1 MSIQRLIAGSIPR
14 TPVTDP
20 RLASPATP
28 AAEIRRLVERRLRE
42 DRPTH
47 LRYLV
52 KRLCSPEDAEDVLQE
67 FALKVT
73 LAAGRLTDSGKVD
86 AWLGIALRNALFD
99 RYRRNA
105 ARTRLTSAL
114 DAEPRYDEGDG
125 PDDDVQRALHC
136 LAFALAELP
145 PETARLLRSAEM
157 EDVPMATI
165 AGEMRLTANNVGVRV
180 HRGRAALRRQMLAH
194 CQTCPEPCAL
204 AAAATARA
212 TRTRLLEDQPST
224 SIRSPCDAAY
234 SKA

>member
-1 MSIQRLIAGSIPR
+1 MSLQSL
-14 TPVTDP
+14 VTHSSQGTLSTYP
-20 RLASPATP
+20 RLAASATP

-52 KRLCSPEDAEDVLQE
+52 KRLRSPEDAEDVLQE
-67 FALKVT
+67 FALKAT
-73 LAAGRLTDSGKVD
+73 LAAGRLTDPGKVD

-105 ARTRLTSAL
+105 ARARLANAL
-114 DAEPRYDEGDG
+114 DAEPRYDEGNG
-125 PDDDVQRALHC
+125 TDDDVHRALHC
-136 LAFALAELP
+136 LAQALAELP
-145 PETARLLRSAEM
+145 PETARLLRKAEM
-157 EDVPMATI
+157 EDVPLATI

-194 CQTCPEPCAL
+194 CQACPEPCAL

-212 TRTRLLEDQPST
+212 TRAGPLERQAST

-234 SKA
+234 SRA

>member
-1 MSIQRLIAGSIPR
+1 MSDQRLIAGSIPG
-14 TPVTDP
+14 TPTTRP
-20 RLASPATP
+20 RLAASATP

-52 KRLCSPEDAEDVLQE
+52 KRLRSPEDAEDVLQE

-73 LAAGRLTDSGKVD
+73 LAAGRLTDPGKID

-105 ARTRLTSAL
+105 ARARLTNAL
-114 DAEPRYDEGDG
+114 AAEPRYDEGDG
-125 PDDDVQRALHC
+125 PDDDVHRALHC
-136 LAFALAELP
+136 LAQALAELP
-145 PETARLLRSAEM
+145 PETARLLRKAEM
-157 EDVPMATI
+157 EDVPLAAI

-194 CQTCPEPCAL
+194 CQACPEPCAL
-204 AAAATARA
+204 AAVATARA
-212 TRTRLLEDQPST
+212 TRAGPLERQAST

-234 SKA
+234 SRA

>member
-1 MSIQRLIAGSIPR
+1 MSLQSLITASSQGTLS
-14 TPVTDP
+14 TYP
-20 RLASPATP
+20 RLAAPATP

-52 KRLCSPEDAEDVLQE
+52 KRLRSPEDAEDVLQE

-73 LAAGRLTDSGKVD
+73 LAAGRLTDPGKVD

-105 ARTRLTSAL
+105 ARTRLTNAL
-114 DAEPRYDEGDG
+114 DAEPRYDEADG
-125 PDDDVQRALHC
+125 TDDDVHRALHC
-136 LAFALAELP
+136 LALALAELP
-145 PETARLLRSAEM
+145 PETARLLRDAEM
-157 EDVPMATI
+157 EGVPLATI

-212 TRTRLLEDQPST
+212 SRVGSLAPQAST
-224 SIRSPCDAAY
+224 SITSPCDAAY
-234 SKA
+234 SRA

>member
-1 MSIQRLIAGSIPR
+1 MSLQSL
-14 TPVTDP
+14 VTASSRGTLSTYP
-20 RLASPATP
+20 RLAASATP

-52 KRLCSPEDAEDVLQE
+52 KRLRSPEDAEDVLQE

-73 LAAGRLTDSGKVD
+73 LAAGRLTDPGKVD

-105 ARTRLTSAL
+105 ARARLANAL
-114 DAEPRYDEGDG
+114 DAEPRYDEGNG
-125 PDDDVQRALHC
+125 TDDDVHRALHC
-136 LAFALAELP
+136 LAQALAELP
-145 PETARLLRSAEM
+145 PETARLLRKAEM
-157 EDVPMATI
+157 EDVPLAAI
-165 AGEMRLTANNVGVRV
+165 AGEMRLTANNVGVRL

-194 CQTCPEPCAL
+194 CQACPEPCAL

-212 TRTRLLEDQPST
+212 TRAGPLERQAST

-234 SKA
+234 SRA

>member
-1 MSIQRLIAGSIPR
+1 MSLQSL
-14 TPVTDP
+14 VTASSRGTLSTYP
-20 RLASPATP
+20 RLAASATP

-52 KRLCSPEDAEDVLQE
+52 KRLRSPEDAEDVLQE

-105 ARTRLTSAL
+105 ARARLTNAL
-114 DAEPRYDEGDG
+114 DAEPRYDEGNG
-125 PDDDVQRALHC
+125 TDDDVHRALHC
-136 LAFALAELP
+136 LAQALAELP
-145 PETARLLRSAEM
+145 PQTARLLRKAEM
-157 EDVPMATI
+157 EDVPLAAI
-165 AGEMRLTANNVGVRV
+165 AGEMRLTANNVGVRL

-194 CQTCPEPCAL
+194 CQACPEPCAL

-212 TRTRLLEDQPST
+212 TRAGPLERQAST

-234 SKA
+234 SRA

>member
-1 MSIQRLIAGSIPR
+1 MSLQSL
-14 TPVTDP
+14 VTHSSQGTLSTYP
-20 RLASPATP
+20 RLAASATP

-52 KRLCSPEDAEDVLQE
+52 KRLRSPEDAEDVLQE

-105 ARTRLTSAL
+105 ARARLTNAL
-114 DAEPRYDEGDG
+114 DAEPRYDEGNG
-125 PDDDVQRALHC
+125 TDDDVHRALHC
-136 LAFALAELP
+136 LAQALAELP
-145 PETARLLRSAEM
+145 PQTARLLRKAEM
-157 EDVPMATI
+157 EDVPLAAI

-194 CQTCPEPCAL
+194 CQACPEPCAL

-212 TRTRLLEDQPST
+212 TRAGTLEHQT
-224 SIRSPCDAAY
+224 SYRDIRF
-234 SKA
+234 

>member
-1 MSIQRLIAGSIPR
+1 MSLQSL
-14 TPVTDP
+14 VTASSRGTLSTYP
-20 RLASPATP
+20 RLAASATP

-52 KRLCSPEDAEDVLQE
+52 KRLRSPEDAEDVLQE

-73 LAAGRLTDSGKVD
+73 LAAGRLTDPGKVD

-105 ARTRLTSAL
+105 ARARLTNAF

-125 PDDDVQRALHC
+125 PDDDVHRALHC
-136 LAFALAELP
+136 LALALAELP
-145 PETARLLRSAEM
+145 TETARLLRKAEM
-157 EDVPMATI
+157 EDVPLAAI
-165 AGEMRLTANNVGVRV
+165 AGEMRLTANNVGVRL

-194 CQTCPEPCAL
+194 CQACPEPCAL

-212 TRTRLLEDQPST
+212 TRAGTLEHQTST

-234 SKA
+234 SRA